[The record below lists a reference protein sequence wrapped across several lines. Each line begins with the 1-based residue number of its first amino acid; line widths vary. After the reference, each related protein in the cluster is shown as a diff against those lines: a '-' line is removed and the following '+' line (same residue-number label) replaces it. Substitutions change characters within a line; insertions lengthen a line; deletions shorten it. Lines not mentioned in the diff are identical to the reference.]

1 MATPSS
7 LHQAAWA
14 HILSMSTAPLPIG
27 HPRPPVSPSA
37 HLQPPVYGC
46 VQMASMLSRPL
57 CSTDIATQLLEAQGL
72 SGNASP
78 GMSFPGFQTAA
89 PPLLLSSSVS
99 FSERQPVCPT
109 ALNTHTP
116 CCVCLQS
123 QDLCQGGP
131 TCPEILPPSSLPP
144 WEFQVLLRP
153 LEYRWFPL
161 RAIFSSH

>member
-78 GMSFPGFQTAA
+78 GICPSQVSIPWPLPCSYPRLFPSQRGSRSVLLHLPHTHLVVCVCSLRTCVKAA
-89 PPLLLSSSVS
+89 PPA
-99 FSERQPVCPT
+99 RK
-109 ALNTHTP
+109 
-116 CCVCLQS
+116 
-123 QDLCQGGP
+123 
-131 TCPEILPPSSLPP
+131 SSLP
-144 WEFQVLLRP
+144 LLFLP
-153 LEYRWFPL
+153 GNFKS
-161 RAIFSSH
+161 FSGH